1 MADEDKMIH
10 NDFVDITIHTAKCD
24 TCNKHNK
31 SVMKQCVKCG
41 MNFCTPCWLHRGDGT
56 HIMNSGDSGYAG
68 ALANKANREKILKPY
83 GGSVKKESSKTP
95 SRSTTRS
102 PSSVGSTPKRT
113 RRTRRRRVIIE
124 ESEDEEMDNIEEQD
138 EDFTGPVTA
147 KPGLNSR
154 HRGKLPGL
162 RVAEPVS
169 PSTEGPSNQPT
180 SAGSQFPEY
189 EDIPD
194 FDAYKLDF
202 RTNTVD
208 VNDNDTMAGVDSLL
222 ALAGGPS
229 SSRRGPANN
238 GPEVRLRGGAGS
250 VAALGDVND
259 TFQNH
264 DTNTSFFAADSE
276 NIIEQHAHHLP
287 QDHTDIQALSAF
299 TPSDPVW
306 QSTPAASSQLL
317 SALFPDDIDFNQAL
331 WSSTAGAF
339 GDGLGSNA
347 EDLWDKFF
355 YSNGDAISGDSTK
368 ATASRPRTVCG
379 DDGVDQGWTIPEEE
393 DVEEG
398 EIKEAGA
405 GGR

>member
-1 MADEDKMIH
+1 MADEENMIH

-68 ALANKANREKILKPY
+68 ALANKAQREKFLKSY
-83 GGSVKKESSKTP
+83 GGNVLKESSKSP
-95 SRSTTRS
+95 SRSSTKS

-124 ESEDEEMDNIEEQD
+124 ESEDEEMEKIEEQD
-138 EDFTGPVTA
+138 EDCPGPVTA
-147 KPGLNSR
+147 EQGLSSR
-154 HRGKLPGL
+154 RRGKLPGL
-162 RVAEPVS
+162 RVVEPVS

-180 SAGSQFPEY
+180 SAGSQFPEL

-194 FDAYKLDF
+194 FDAHKVDF
-202 RTNTVD
+202 GTNAVD
-208 VNDNDTMAGVDSLL
+208 YNDTMAGVDSLL
-222 ALAGGPS
+222 ALAAGPPG
-229 SSRRGPANN
+229 SRRSPANN
-238 GPEVRLRGGAGS
+238 GPEVRLRGGA
-250 VAALGDVND
+250 AALGDVND
-259 TFQNH
+259 AFQTH
-264 DTNTSFFAADSE
+264 ETSTSFFAADSA
-276 NIIEQHAHHLP
+276 NIIEQHARHLP
-287 QDHTDIQALSAF
+287 QDHADIQALSAF
-299 TPSDPVW
+299 TPSDPIW

-317 SALFPDDIDFNQAL
+317 FALFPDDIDFNQAL
-331 WSSTAGAF
+331 WSSTAAAF
-339 GDGLGSNA
+339 WEGLRSNE
-347 EDLWDKFF
+347 EDLWDNFF
-355 YSNGDAISGDSTK
+355 YSNGDAINGDGAE
-368 ATASRPRTVCG
+368 ATASRSRTASG
-379 DDGVDQGWTIPEEE
+379 DDGVDQGWTVPEEE

>member
-1 MADEDKMIH
+1 MADDENMIH

-68 ALANKANREKILKPY
+68 ALANKAQREKFLKPY
-83 GGSVKKESSKTP
+83 GGNVLKESSKSP
-95 SRSTTRS
+95 SRSSTKS
-102 PSSVGSTPKRT
+102 PSFVGSTPKRT

-138 EDFTGPVTA
+138 EDCPGPVTTEQ
-147 KPGLNSR
+147 GLSSR
-154 HRGKLPGL
+154 RRGNLPGL
-162 RVAEPVS
+162 RVEEPAS

-180 SAGSQFPEY
+180 SAGSQFPEC

-194 FDAYKLDF
+194 FDAHQVDF
-202 RTNTVD
+202 GTNTVD
-208 VNDNDTMAGVDSLL
+208 LEDTMAGVDSLL
-222 ALAGGPS
+222 ALAAGPP
-229 SSRRGPANN
+229 SSRRSLPNN

-259 TFQNH
+259 AYQNY
-264 DTNTSFFAADSE
+264 DTSASFFAAGSE
-276 NIIEQHAHHLP
+276 NIIEQHARHLP
-287 QDHTDIQALSAF
+287 QDHADIQALSAF
-299 TPSDPVW
+299 TPNDPVW

-331 WSSTAGAF
+331 WSSTAAAF
-339 GDGLGSNA
+339 GDGLGSNE
-347 EDLWDKFF
+347 EDLWDNFL
-355 YSNGDAISGDSTK
+355 YSNETAIKGDSAE
-368 ATASRPRTVCG
+368 ATASRSRTVSG
-379 DDGVDQGWTIPEEE
+379 NDGFDQGWTVPEEE

>member
-1 MADEDKMIH
+1 MADVENMIH

-68 ALANKANREKILKPY
+68 ALANKAQREKFFKPY
-83 GGSVKKESSKTP
+83 GGNVIKESTKSP
-95 SRSTTRS
+95 SRSSTKS

-113 RRTRRRRVIIE
+113 GRTRRRRVIIE

-138 EDFTGPVTA
+138 EDCPGPVTA
-147 KPGLNSR
+147 EQGPSSR
-154 HRGKLPGL
+154 RRGKLPGL
-162 RVAEPVS
+162 RVEEPAS

-180 SAGSQFPEY
+180 SAGSQFPEF

-194 FDAYKLDF
+194 FDAHKVDF
-202 RTNTVD
+202 GTNTVD
-208 VNDNDTMAGVDSLL
+208 LDDTMAGVDSLL
-222 ALAGGPS
+222 ALAAGPP
-229 SSRRGPANN
+229 SSRRSLPNN

-250 VAALGDVND
+250 VAALVDVND
-259 TFQNH
+259 AYQNH
-264 DTNTSFFAADSE
+264 DTSASFFAADGE
-276 NIIEQHAHHLP
+276 NIIEQHARHLP
-287 QDHTDIQALSAF
+287 QDHADIQALSAF

-331 WSSTAGAF
+331 WSSTAAAF
-339 GDGLGSNA
+339 GDGLGSNE
-347 EDLWDKFF
+347 EDLWDNFL
-355 YSNGDAISGDSTK
+355 YSNETAIKGDSAE
-368 ATASRPRTVCG
+368 ATASRSRTVSG
-379 DDGVDQGWTIPEEE
+379 DDGFDQGWTVPEEE